1 MEYAIEINNVTKKFG
16 DVTAV
21 DNLSVKLPKG
31 TICGFVG
38 PNGAGKTTTIKMLMG
53 LIKPTSGELFVNG
66 VKVKSGL
73 ERKLHVGYLPDVP
86 GFYDWMTAEQYLHF
100 CGKLL
105 QMDKEDIRKRTAE
118 LLERFGLSGVKTK
131 IKGYSRGM
139 KQRLGIAQAL
149 IGDPSVVLL
158 DEPASALDPI
168 GRKAIFDLILSL
180 KGKVTV
186 LFSTHIIADVE
197 RVCDTVLIM
206 DKGVLKVNTEIN
218 ELTAKQAEH
227 IINMSVKGEDESINT
242 LVSTLE
248 NKEYIKSVGRNQN
261 GIIQIVALVD
271 MLAGRE
277 IPALINE
284 HSLALMNYNVQ
295 TRRLESIFLEVVSH
309 E

>member
-1 MEYAIEINNVTKKFG
+1 M
-16 DVTAV
+16 
-21 DNLSVKLPKG
+21 S
-31 TICGFVG
+31 
-38 PNGAGKTTTIKMLMG
+38 
-53 LIKPTSGELFVNG
+53 
-66 VKVKSGL
+66 
-73 ERKLHVGYLPDVP
+73 
-86 GFYDWMTAEQYLHF
+86 
-100 CGKLL
+100 
-105 QMDKEDIRKRTAE
+105 
-118 LLERFGLSGVKTK
+118 
-131 IKGYSRGM
+131 
-139 KQRLGIAQAL
+139 
-149 IGDPSVVLL
+149 
-158 DEPASALDPI
+158 
-168 GRKAIFDLILSL
+168 
-180 KGKVTV
+180 KVTV

-261 GIIQIVALVD
+261 GIIQIVALDD

>member
-21 DNLSVKLPKG
+21 DNLSLKLPKG

-38 PNGAGKTTTIKMLMG
+38 PNGAGKTTTIKMLIG
-53 LIKPTSGELFVNG
+53 LIKPTSGELYVNG

-100 CGKLL
+100 CGELL
-105 QMDKEDIRKRTAE
+105 KMDKEDIRKRTEE
-118 LLERFGLSGVKTK
+118 LLERFCLSGVKTK
-131 IKGYSRGM
+131 IKGFSRGM
-139 KQRLGIAQAL
+139 KQRLGLAQAL

-206 DKGVLKVNTEIN
+206 DKGVIKVNADISD
-218 ELTAKQAEH
+218 LAAKHAEH
-227 IINMSVKGEDESINT
+227 VINLSVKGEDESINS

-248 NKEYIKSVGRNQN
+248 NKEYIKSVQRNQN
-261 GIIQIVALVD
+261 GNILVVALDD

-277 IPALINE
+277 IPALIQA

-295 TRRLESIFLEVVSH
+295 TRGLESIFLEVVSH

>member
-1 MEYAIEINNVTKKFG
+1 
-16 DVTAV
+16 
-21 DNLSVKLPKG
+21 
-31 TICGFVG
+31 
-38 PNGAGKTTTIKMLMG
+38 
-53 LIKPTSGELFVNG
+53 
-66 VKVKSGL
+66 
-73 ERKLHVGYLPDVP
+73 
-86 GFYDWMTAEQYLHF
+86 
-100 CGKLL
+100 
-105 QMDKEDIRKRTAE
+105 
-118 LLERFGLSGVKTK
+118 
-131 IKGYSRGM
+131 
-139 KQRLGIAQAL
+139 
-149 IGDPSVVLL
+149 
-158 DEPASALDPI
+158 
-168 GRKAIFDLILSL
+168 L

-261 GIIQIVALVD
+261 GIIQIVALDD

>member
-1 MEYAIEINNVTKKFG
+1 
-16 DVTAV
+16 
-21 DNLSVKLPKG
+21 
-31 TICGFVG
+31 
-38 PNGAGKTTTIKMLMG
+38 
-53 LIKPTSGELFVNG
+53 
-66 VKVKSGL
+66 
-73 ERKLHVGYLPDVP
+73 
-86 GFYDWMTAEQYLHF
+86 
-100 CGKLL
+100 
-105 QMDKEDIRKRTAE
+105 
-118 LLERFGLSGVKTK
+118 
-131 IKGYSRGM
+131 
-139 KQRLGIAQAL
+139 
-149 IGDPSVVLL
+149 
-158 DEPASALDPI
+158 
-168 GRKAIFDLILSL
+168 
-180 KGKVTV
+180 
-186 LFSTHIIADVE
+186 
-197 RVCDTVLIM
+197 M

-261 GIIQIVALVD
+261 GIIQIVALDD

>member
-1 MEYAIEINNVTKKFG
+1 
-16 DVTAV
+16 
-21 DNLSVKLPKG
+21 
-31 TICGFVG
+31 
-38 PNGAGKTTTIKMLMG
+38 
-53 LIKPTSGELFVNG
+53 
-66 VKVKSGL
+66 
-73 ERKLHVGYLPDVP
+73 
-86 GFYDWMTAEQYLHF
+86 
-100 CGKLL
+100 
-105 QMDKEDIRKRTAE
+105 
-118 LLERFGLSGVKTK
+118 
-131 IKGYSRGM
+131 
-139 KQRLGIAQAL
+139 
-149 IGDPSVVLL
+149 VLL

-261 GIIQIVALVD
+261 GIIQIVALDD